1 MAFGNLSCDSAR
13 FEAAVTL
20 QDTECLGGFWCNA
33 ARFDGRVDLRGL
45 EVHGRTWL
53 RGASGEKGPEA
64 LLREITAYGF
74 SWT

>member
-1 MAFGNLSCDSAR
+1 MP
-13 FEAAVTL
+13 
-20 QDTECLGGFWCNA
+20 
-33 ARFDGRVDLRGL
+33 GRLLVDLRGL